1 MLRLAAIVRYPVKSL
16 RGHILRDAVVEPCG
30 IAGDRRWMVVDETG
44 RFVTRREVP
53 DMALIDVIPDADG
66 LTLSHPL
73 LGTRRVARP
82 DDRSPLMH
90 VRIWRDFLDVRRA
103 SPAAAAFLSEALRR
117 RVHLVHQATVDSRPI
132 DPRFARPGEH
142 VSLADGYP
150 LLVTTT
156 ASLAAL
162 NDRLPVPIGM
172 DRFRPN
178 LVIDGALPWDE
189 DGWQRLRI
197 GTVVLRL
204 AKPCSRCVITTQD
217 SFTGRREQG
226 DEPLTTL
233 RAMGRSQ
240 SGGIMFGDNAIPEMS
255 GTLRVGDPVE
265 ILDNIG

>member
-1 MLRLAAIVRYPVKSL
+1 MLRLAAIFRYPVKSL
-16 RGHILRDAVVEPCG
+16 RGHALPDAAVEPCG
-30 IAGDRRWMVVDETG
+30 LAGDRRWMVVDETG

-53 DMALIDVIPDADG
+53 DMALVDVIPDADG

-73 LGTRRVARP
+73 LGTCRVMRP

-90 VRIWRDFLDVRRA
+90 VRVWRDFLDVRRA
-103 SPAAAAFLSEALRR
+103 SPAAATFLGDALQR
-117 RVHLVHQATVDSRPI
+117 RVHLVHQATDDSRPI

-150 LLVTTT
+150 LLITTT

-162 NDRLPVPIGM
+162 NERLPVPIGM

-178 LVIDGALPWDE
+178 LVINGAVPWEE

-217 SFTGRREQG
+217 PLTGLREQG

-233 RAMGRSQ
+233 RAMGRSRT
-240 SGGIMFGDNAIPEMS
+240 GGIMFGDNAIPEVA

-265 ILDNIG
+265 ILDRTG